1 MTLKDY
7 REVMDLIG
15 EIDRLSFKSALDEVD
30 KLNDY
35 LKQIQEIKN
44 QIREIIGNE
53 VRETN

>member
-7 REVMDLIG
+7 RKVMDLIG

-35 LKQIQEIKN
+35 SKQIQEIKN